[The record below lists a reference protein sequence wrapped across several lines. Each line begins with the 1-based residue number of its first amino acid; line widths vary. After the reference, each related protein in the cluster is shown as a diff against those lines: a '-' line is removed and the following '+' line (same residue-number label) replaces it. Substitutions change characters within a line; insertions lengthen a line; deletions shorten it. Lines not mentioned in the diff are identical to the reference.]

1 MNKPKHTIGRVERV
15 HLPEWHLHQ
24 IPAKVDTGA
33 YSCAI
38 HCENIH
44 HEKGKDGMEVLS
56 FTLLDPG
63 QPQYHG
69 KVFQTQDFT
78 TKKVKSS
85 TGEMQERFLVR
96 TIVQLFGEN
105 FEADFTLTN
114 RKSMRFPVLL
124 GRKLLK
130 KNFLV
135 DVDRKNLSRKY
146 LEKKS

>member
-1 MNKPKHTIGRVERV
+1 MKKPKYTIGRMERV
-15 HLPEWHLHQ
+15 HLPEWQLHQ

-38 HCENIH
+38 HCENILL
-44 HEKGKDGMEVLS
+44 ETRKDGSQILS
-56 FTLLDPG
+56 FSLLDPG

-69 KVFQTQDFT
+69 KVFQTVDFS

-85 TGEMQERFLVR
+85 TGELQVRFLVR

-124 GRKLLK
+124 GRKLF
-130 KNFLV
+130 KNHFLV
-135 DVDRKNLSRKY
+135 DVDRKNLSKKY
-146 LEKKS
+146 LEQKS